1 MFNIENMIPIFGS
14 HTIVSKE
21 ELNNKDNII
30 KQLTSELVGYKKA
43 YESLTDANNRL
54 DARFNNL
61 TKKYEAVCVEN
72 VSLSS
77 EIKEANKNLIDIRKE
92 LDGKSQRK
100 TSSKTNRQKN
110 QNSRA
115 KNKKPVKKT

>member
-1 MFNIENMIPIFGS
+1 MFNIENMLPIFGS

-43 YESLTDANNRL
+43 YESLTDSNSRL

-77 EIKEANKNLIDIRKE
+77 EIKEANKNLGKAWKTKLRKRSKIIY
-92 LDGKSQRK
+92 KSLGE
-100 TSSKTNRQKN
+100 
-110 QNSRA
+110 A
-115 KNKKPVKKT
+115 

>member
-21 ELNNKDNII
+21 ELKNKDNTI
-30 KQLTSELVGYKKA
+30 KKLKGELVGYKKA

-54 DARFNNL
+54 DARFNNV
-61 TKKYEAVCVEN
+61 TKKYEDVCVEN
-72 VSLSS
+72 ISLSS

-92 LDGKSQRK
+92 LDGKK

-115 KNKKPVKKT
+115 KNKKPVKKA

>member
-43 YESLTDANNRL
+43 YESLTDSNSRL

-61 TKKYEAVCVEN
+61 TKKYETVCVEN
-72 VSLSS
+72 VGLSS

-92 LDGKSQRK
+92 LDGKK

-110 QNSRA
+110 QNSRT